1 MAPLVDLSQV
11 NIDEGKT
18 FTLKWVDESKAKP
31 LAEEGADEDDLVNK
45 VNPTAI
51 KIHKENR

>member
-1 MAPLVDLSQV
+1 M
-11 NIDEGKT
+11 
-18 FTLKWVDESKAKP
+18 DESKAKP